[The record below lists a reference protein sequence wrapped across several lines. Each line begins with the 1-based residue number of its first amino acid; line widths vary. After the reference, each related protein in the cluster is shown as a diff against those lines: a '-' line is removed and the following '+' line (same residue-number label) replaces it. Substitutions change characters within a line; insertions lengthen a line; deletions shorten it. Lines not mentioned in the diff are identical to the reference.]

1 MSARAAWIEVDL
13 DAVRHNVSYLSS
25 LIGDAKIMVVVKA
38 NGYGHGAI
46 EVAQAALEAGAHG
59 LCVALVQEGVELRR
73 AGIEAPILV
82 FSEQPVDQIGE
93 MISHGLIATA
103 YSVGYID
110 ALEHEVRI
118 RRVVGQEVHLKVDT
132 GMNRV
137 GCKPADAVELG
148 GRILARAPELVLGGV
163 YTHLASADDNDA
175 SFTDSQI
182 ARFDSVLGN
191 LRRAGIETGW
201 VHIANSAATLRRAD
215 AHRDLVRVGIAM
227 YGIAPDTSMDPMCSN
242 LRQALSL
249 KSRVSFIKKVS
260 AGEGI
265 SYGQRYQVRE
275 ATRIA
280 TIPLGYADGVPRRLS
295 AVGGE
300 VLIAGQRF
308 PIVGRV
314 TMDQLMVD
322 IGNSSIAVGDEVVL
336 LGSQGQET
344 ITPNDWGR
352 VLETI
357 GYEIVC
363 GLSARLG
370 RVYR

>member
-1 MSARAAWIEVDL
+1 
-13 DAVRHNVSYLSS
+13 
-25 LIGDAKIMVVVKA
+25 
-38 NGYGHGAI
+38 
-46 EVAQAALEAGAHG
+46 
-59 LCVALVQEGVELRR
+59 
-73 AGIEAPILV
+73 
-82 FSEQPVDQIGE
+82 
-93 MISHGLIATA
+93 
-103 YSVGYID
+103 
-110 ALEHEVRI
+110 
-118 RRVVGQEVHLKVDT
+118 
-132 GMNRV
+132 MNRV

-191 LRRAGIETGW
+191 LRSAGIQTGW

-300 VLIAGQRF
+300 VLIADQRF

-322 IGNSSIAVGDEVVL
+322 IGSSSIAVGDEVVL

-344 ITPNDWGR
+344 ITPNDWGQ